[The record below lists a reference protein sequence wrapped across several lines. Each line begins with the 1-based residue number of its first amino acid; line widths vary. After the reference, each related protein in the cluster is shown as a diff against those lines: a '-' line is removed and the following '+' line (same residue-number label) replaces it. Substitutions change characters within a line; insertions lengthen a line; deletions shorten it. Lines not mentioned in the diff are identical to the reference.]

1 MRKCFPVELVLLSL
15 SVFVVHGA
23 EVSEGGDGARLLSD
37 VRARVSQR
45 RYRMAREIALTA
57 LRSARPGLLR
67 AELEF
72 WVGESYRLE
81 GDPEEGEVNE
91 NEESIPLDSRSNST
105 SRVETEDVP
114 EESSSSDSSIIKDEE
129 PRGDKYFEFKV
140 LEKLFISE
148 FKVFSE
154 EGR

>member
-1 MRKCFPVELVLLSL
+1 MWVLSQLL
-15 SVFVVHGA
+15 IVLYYKMDNGA
-23 EVSEGGDGARLLSD
+23 NTCGIDFHFANDLEEVD
-37 VRARVSQR
+37 V
-45 RYRMAREIALTA
+45 
-57 LRSARPGLLR
+57 
-67 AELEF
+67 
-72 WVGESYRLE
+72 
-81 GDPEEGEVNE
+81 EVNE

-114 EESSSSDSSIIKDEE
+114 EESSSSNSSIIKDEE

-148 FKVFSE
+148 FKVVSE